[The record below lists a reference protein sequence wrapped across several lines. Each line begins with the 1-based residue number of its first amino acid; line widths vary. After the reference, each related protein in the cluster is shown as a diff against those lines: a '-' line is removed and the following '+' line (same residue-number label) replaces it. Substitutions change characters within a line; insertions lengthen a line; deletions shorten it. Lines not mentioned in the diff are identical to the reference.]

1 MHTFEDMIE
10 KYRRELLDFSKQNP
24 VHTVPTEAPY
34 REVSAVIAQP
44 EVQPEMQPETQVVA
58 PQTVITARV
67 PFRNYDDF
75 INGNPSR
82 GVLRVQVFSADR
94 TFPVSNA
101 SVRVFVNLADGER
114 EIFNGVTDMDGVVD
128 NISLPA
134 PDSSLSFD
142 ENNTVEPFAVYGLRV
157 NKADYSPAVFDGI
170 PVFDSVKS
178 IQPVELVPLSRS
190 GGEPVQT
197 VVPSEPMTLFGGDT

>member
-1 MHTFEDMIE
+1 MHNFEDIIE
-10 KYRRELLDFSKQNP
+10 KYRRELLEMST
-24 VHTVPTEAPY
+24 H
-34 REVSAVIAQP
+34 SAVHNVPDDIEYRQAVDVMAQTVSP
-44 EVQPEMQPETQVVA
+44 TVETA
-58 PQTVITARV
+58 SEPQEPQAVITARV

-75 INGNPSR
+75 LNNNQSR
-82 GVLRVQVFSADR
+82 GLLRVQVFSADR

-101 SVRVFVNLADGER
+101 AVRVFVDLADGER
-114 EIFNGVTDMDGVVD
+114 EVFNGITDEDGVVD
-128 NISLPA
+128 GISLPA

-142 ENNTVEPFAVYGLRV
+142 ENNTIEPFAVYGLRV
-157 NKADYSPAVFDGI
+157 NKADYSPALFKGI

-197 VVPSEPMTLFGGDT
+197 VVEPEAITLYGGEI